1 MIHIA
6 FPGVGEVLAFIVYL
20 RYLQR
25 FLQID
30 LHDLDRNQ
38 LKKRVDICNESIS
51 SQRTFDWLDNLIT
64 GGEKWVLYV
73 NVMREWDW
81 L

>member
-30 LHDLDRNQ
+30 LHDLIRFQHRKINGVGALDAFVGN
-38 LKKRVDICNESIS
+38 ININ
-51 SQRTFDWLDNLIT
+51 SQIII
-64 GGEKWVLYV
+64 V
-73 NVMREWDW
+73 
-81 L
+81 